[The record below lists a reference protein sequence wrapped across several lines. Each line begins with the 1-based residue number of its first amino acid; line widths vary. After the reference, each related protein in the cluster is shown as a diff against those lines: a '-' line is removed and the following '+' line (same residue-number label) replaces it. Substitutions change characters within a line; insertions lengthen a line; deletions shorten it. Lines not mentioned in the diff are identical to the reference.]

1 MQKLEH
7 PSVLS
12 LEDLLPKLEKARA
25 EGKVIVFTNGCFD
38 ILHPGHA
45 DLLERCKA
53 QGDVL
58 VVGVNSDASVARLGK
73 GPGRPL
79 NTFESRAFLLAHLRS
94 VDYVV
99 GFDEDT
105 PLNLIK
111 AIVPDVLIKGGD
123 WQTDRIVGRCV
134 VEGHGGRVLSL
145 ALLPGYSTT
154 GLVERIRSMR

>member
-7 PSVLS
+7 PSVLP
-12 LEDLLPKLEKARA
+12 LEDLLSKLEEPRA
-25 EGKVIVFTNGCFD
+25 EGKTIVFTNGCFD
-38 ILHPGHA
+38 ILHPGHV

-53 QGDVL
+53 QGDAL

-73 GPGRPL
+73 GPNRPL
-79 NTFESRAFLLAHLRS
+79 NSFESRAFLLAHLRS

-111 AIVPDVLIKGGD
+111 AIVPDVLVKGGD
-123 WQTDRIVGRCV
+123 WETERIVGRCV

-145 ALLPGYSTT
+145 DLLPGYSTT
-154 GLVERIRSMR
+154 SLVERIRSMR

>member
-1 MQKLEH
+1 MQNLEH

-25 EGKVIVFTNGCFD
+25 EGKAVVFTNGCFD
-38 ILHPGHA
+38 ILHPGHV

-73 GPGRPL
+73 GPDRPL

-105 PLNLIK
+105 PFNVIK

-123 WQTDRIVGRCV
+123 WQTENIVGRCV

-154 GLVERIRSMR
+154 GLVERIRSLR